1 MNSNRTQSKQT
12 SVPIRTSKFRY
23 GDFGTTIYQQCVLN
37 DKQLRKSIGLQQD
50 KKETDKMC
58 IRYVDMYL
66 KYSRLIK

>member
-1 MNSNRTQSKQT
+1 MNSSKQK
-12 SVPIRTSKFRY
+12 SVKLRTSGFRY
-23 GDFGTTIYQQCVLN
+23 GDFGTLLYQQCVLN